1 MSYYTDTAYRSD
13 NIPDLP
19 PAPAGN
25 SGFWAQMGLRA
36 GRKLQYNNKEVLQT
50 DLALRWKP
58 SEIRAQG
65 QEPASSMLDNF
76 CTHERISTVQPPFW
90 FRLIIFLEKFARWG
104 IGPIIIVMFLVETTI
119 YSLNML
125 PNVDKYN
132 TLSIKTFQVTITFI
146 LIAFT
151 CALPAYIIGEVLPRL
166 NIRLNAFP
174 VFELNRRTGMVTVYC
189 KGKLYY
195 SHPFVEFDAYLGT
208 LADHQ
213 GSPHYFMNLVHRY
226 HQYDRACGLSD
237 LTSRIYREDN
247 IYTLWPMIQQYMDVT
262 RPLPDMLF
270 LEPYRQLDPTT
281 KAHDAATGRPER
293 YWRDMSDEEYER
305 IIHQQDAEQRKA
317 LKRDGMR

>member
-1 MSYYTDTAYRSD
+1 MYYTDTAYRSD

-58 SEIRAQG
+58 SEIRAQE

-90 FRLIIFLEKFARWG
+90 FRLIIFLEMFARWG
-104 IGPIIIVMFLVETTI
+104 VGPIVVCGFFVDNYIFFSGIFDQSEEQSYFSIDSFKPTI
-119 YSLNML
+119 FML
-125 PNVDKYN
+125 GVAL
-132 TLSIKTFQVTITFI
+132 TL
-146 LIAFT
+146 
-151 CALPAYIIGEVLPRL
+151 ALPAYIIGEVLPRL
-166 NIRLNAFP
+166 NIKLNAFP
-174 VFELNRRTGMVTVYC
+174 VFELNRRTGMVTVYR

-293 YWRDMSDEEYER
+293 YWRDMNDEEYER
-305 IIHQQDAEQRKA
+305 IINQQDAEQRKA
-317 LKRDGMR
+317 LKRDGLR